1 MKEIMSGN
9 EAIARGA
16 YESGVSV
23 AVAYPGTPS
32 TEILENIA
40 QHPSIRAQWSPN
52 EKVALEVGI
61 GASLAGARVLV
72 AMKHVGLNVAADPWL
87 TIAYTG
93 VNGGLVLVSADDPGM
108 HSSQNEQDNRFYAR
122 MAGVPM
128 LEPADSQEA
137 KEFVGLALRISEEY
151 DTPVLLRTT
160 TRIAHSK
167 GLVELG
173 ERREHPF
180 RPYTKDPK
188 KYVMIPA
195 HGRLRH
201 QAAADRLAK
210 LTRLAEEIP
219 ANKVERRGKVG
230 VITAGVCYQYVRE
243 TLPEASVLKLGL
255 TYPLPKD
262 KICTFAQ
269 QVDELYVIEELE
281 PFLEEQIRAMGIS
294 VKGKELTGVLGELDQ
309 KRLAVSLGLEDP
321 PPSASAVS
329 RPPVLCPGC
338 PHRGVFY
345 VLRRLRLTV
354 MGDIGCYSLGALPPL
369 DAMDTC
375 ICMGS
380 SIGSALGMEKADP
393 AWAERCVAVIGDSTF
408 LHSGMTPLLDVVYNG
423 GSTTVLILDNSTT
436 AMTGHQDHPA
446 SGRTLGG
453 DPAPKVDLEM
463 LIRALGVRRVQRV
476 DAYDLAAIRRAVRE
490 ETAAPEPSVI
500 IVSRSCAL
508 RTSPARPLVVD
519 EAKCNGCHACLKLGC
534 PAIQEGARI
543 DPHLCRGCGLCSQ
556 VCPRGAIGGD
566 SNVQC

>member
-173 ERREHPF
+173 ERGEHPL

-219 ANKVERRGKVG
+219 VNKVEQRGKVG

-262 KICTFAQ
+262 KIRTFAQ

-519 EAKCNGCHACLKLGC
+519 EAKCNGCHACLDRK
-534 PAIQEGARI
+534 
-543 DPHLCRGCGLCSQ
+543 S
-556 VCPRGAIGGD
+556 V
-566 SNVQC
+566 V